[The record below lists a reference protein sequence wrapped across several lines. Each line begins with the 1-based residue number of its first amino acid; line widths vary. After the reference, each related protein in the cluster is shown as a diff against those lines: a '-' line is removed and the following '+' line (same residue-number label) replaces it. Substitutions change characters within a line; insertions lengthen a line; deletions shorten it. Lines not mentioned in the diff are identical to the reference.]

1 MSGGGDGCLSLDRR
15 ERWGRVIFVGAWL
28 TSSDRQL
35 TDSVIACMG
44 DEFLLVCTC
53 ESRSRRELGQH

>member
-1 MSGGGDGCLSLDRR
+1 MDVCHRTGERDG
-15 ERWGRVIFVGAWL
+15 GRVIFVGAWL